1 MTQRRKNSHCCPINN
16 PNGGVVG
23 ILIVLILLLALVG
36 GGGFFAYTKFLK
48 KEPLQTKLVSQ
59 KVKEE
64 VLQFTN
70 DYVSQAIYQ
79 NLITMDDT
87 VVMLDKEIKR
97 LKRIGTK
104 FPNQRTIITTQ
115 TDQLSTTRNR
125 LAKAM
130 GEVTAALERIYVI
143 WLVEHKK
150 GIDQIKAQKRAL
162 NQQLTDTIRD
172 EAELISRIRSNPP
185 PAS

>member
-1 MTQRRKNSHCCPINN
+1 M
-16 PNGGVVG
+16 
-23 ILIVLILLLALVG
+23 AAA
-36 GGGFFAYTKFLK
+36 FFAYTKFLK

-130 GEVTAALERIYVI
+130 GEVTARPRTNICH
-143 WLVEHKK
+143 LVSGAQEGHRS
-150 GIDQIKAQKRAL
+150 DQSPKTGPQP
-162 NQQLTDTIRD
+162 TINRYHP
-172 EAELISRIRSNPP
+172 R
-185 PAS
+185 